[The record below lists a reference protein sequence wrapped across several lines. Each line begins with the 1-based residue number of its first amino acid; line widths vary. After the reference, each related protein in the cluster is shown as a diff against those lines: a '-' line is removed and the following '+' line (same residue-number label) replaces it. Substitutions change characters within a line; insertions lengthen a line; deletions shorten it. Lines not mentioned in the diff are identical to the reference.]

1 MATTPETA
9 RNEITPSEL
18 KPSADR
24 LPLVREKGDLLLDQV
39 ARNIERQIALGRL
52 LPGDR
57 LPSERALAARLGLS
71 RNTVT
76 AAYSVLERHG
86 AIRRVPHR
94 GAFVSPAGPAE
105 NPIDWSS
112 KISLQAHLLDEPVL
126 EMLAQSRLP
135 NLRYRLSAG
144 TPALSCFPLA
154 PFRKA
159 MNKVLANDAL
169 LAMAIAPTE
178 GQPRLRRAI
187 AVFDEVEASHILIV
201 AGAQEGIDLLS
212 RCLIEPGDRV
222 IIDRPT
228 FPGAIQALRAAG
240 ARLVEWDTAEWSAD
254 VLERLL
260 IAYQPKFIFT
270 MPTYHNPTGRTM
282 DEEQRAQLLGLA
294 ARYRVPIIEDDVY
307 SRTRLQGSAP
317 SSLYRM
323 DEHNV
328 VIYLSTFSKVL
339 APGLRLGW
347 IAAPPHMVKQLSLIK
362 MRSNLFTEG
371 LSQLA
376 LAELLENG
384 VFDDHLARL
393 RMTHTTLQKIAL
405 KSLRQNFTSDELD
418 FSVPQGGLYIW
429 CRWRHPV
436 DMEAVLLRAQQKGA
450 SVAPGRAF
458 FAGPPDENSFRICFT
473 ASTEQDLPEAIRL
486 LAEAFRNPGL
496 R

>member
-1 MATTPETA
+1 MATPPTTETKTDEVRPRADGRHSLPE
-9 RNEITPSEL
+9 S
-18 KPSADR
+18 
-24 LPLVREKGDLLLDQV
+24 GGLLLEQV
-39 ARNIERQIALGRL
+39 AQDIEQQIALGRL

-57 LPSERALAARLGLS
+57 LPSERALAAQLGMS

-76 AAYSVLERHG
+76 AAYLVLEKHG
-86 AIRRVPHR
+86 AIRRIAHR
-94 GAFVSPAGPAE
+94 RAFVCPAGVAE

-112 KISLQAHLLDEPVL
+112 KISRQAHLLDEPVL

-154 PFRKA
+154 AFRKA
-159 MNKVLANDAL
+159 TDKVLANDAM
-169 LAMAIAPTE
+169 LAFAIAPTE

-187 AVFDEVEASHILIV
+187 ATLDNAEASHILIV
-201 AGAQEGIDLLS
+201 AGAQEGIDLLA

-228 FPGAIQALRAAG
+228 FPGAIQALQAAG

-282 DEEQRAQLLGLA
+282 DEEQRAQLLDLA
-294 ARYRVPIIEDDVY
+294 ARYQVPIIEDDVY
-307 SRTRLQGSAP
+307 SRTRLQGSA
-317 SSLYRM
+317 SSTLYQM
-323 DEHNV
+323 DRHHV

-347 IAAPPHMVKQLSLIK
+347 IAAPAHMVKQLSLIK
-362 MRSNLFTEG
+362 MRANLFTEG

-384 VFDDHLARL
+384 VFEEHLERL
-393 RMTHTTLQKIAL
+393 RAVHLTLQKTAVHA
-405 KSLRQNFTSDELD
+405 LRQNFLSDELE
-418 FSVPQGGLYIW
+418 FSIPQGGLYIW
-429 CRWRHPV
+429 CRWRRPA
-436 DMEAVLLRAQQKGA
+436 DIEEGLLLAQQNGV

-458 FAGPPDENSFRICFT
+458 FAHTPDENCFRICFT
-473 ASTEQDLPEAIRL
+473 ASSERDLPEAIRL
-486 LAEAFRNPGL
+486 LAEAFRSVN
-496 R
+496 

>member
-1 MATTPETA
+1 MATKATQCEQQ
-9 RNEITPSEL
+9 RKITPDQL
-18 KPSADR
+18 H
-24 LPLVREKGDLLLDQV
+24 LVREQGDFLLAQV
-39 ARNIERQIALGRL
+39 ARHIEQQIALGRFA
-52 LPGDR
+52 PGDR
-57 LPSERALAARLGLS
+57 LPSERALAVQLGLS
-71 RNTVT
+71 RNTIT
-76 AAYSVLERHG
+76 AAYLVLEKRG
-86 AIRRVPHR
+86 AIRRVHHR
-94 GAFVSPAGPAE
+94 GAFVSPAGPSE
-105 NPIDWSS
+105 SSIEWSS
-112 KISLQAHLLDEPVL
+112 KISRQAHLLDEPVL

-159 MNKVLANDAL
+159 VNKVLANDAL

-187 AVFDEVEASHILIV
+187 AALDGAEGSHILIV

-228 FPGAIQALRAAG
+228 FPGAIQALQAAG

-254 VLERLL
+254 ALERLL
-260 IAYQPKFIFT
+260 IAYRPKLIFT
-270 MPTYHNPTGRTM
+270 MPTYQNPTARTM
-282 DEEQRAQLLGLA
+282 GEEQRAQLLGLA
-294 ARYRVPIIEDDVY
+294 ARYQVPIIEDDVY
-307 SRTRLQGSAP
+307 SRTRLHGSVP
-317 SSLYRM
+317 PSLYRM
-323 DEHNV
+323 DRHNV
-328 VIYLSTFSKVL
+328 VIYLSTFSKVM

-362 MRSNLFTEG
+362 MRANLFTEG

-384 VFDDHLARL
+384 TFDEHLSRL
-393 RMTHTTLQKIAL
+393 RETHTALQRIAVNA
-405 KSLRQNFTSDELD
+405 LRQNFSCDELD

-429 CRWRHPV
+429 CRWRRPV
-436 DMEAVLLRAQQKGA
+436 DMEAVLLRAQQTGA

-458 FAGPPDENSFRICFT
+458 FAGKPDDNCFRICFT
-473 ASTEQDLPEAIRL
+473 ASSERDLPEAIRL
-486 LAEAFRNPGL
+486 LAEAFHVTD
-496 R
+496 

>member
-1 MATTPETA
+1 MAATRGTETA
-9 RNEITPSEL
+9 SDKQKNRPDGVPE
-18 KPSADR
+18 R
-24 LPLVREKGDLLLDQV
+24 CGLLLQQV
-39 ARNIERQIALGRL
+39 AEDIERQIALGKIL
-52 LPGDR
+52 HGDR
-57 LPSERALAARLGLS
+57 LPSERALAAQLGVS

-76 AAYSVLERHG
+76 AAYLVLEKHG
-86 AIRRVPHR
+86 AVRRVAHR
-94 GAFVSPAGPAE
+94 GAFVSPAGPVE

-112 KISLQAHLLDEPVL
+112 KISRQAHLLDEPVL

-154 PFRKA
+154 AFRKA
-159 MNKVLANDAL
+159 TDKVLANDAL
-169 LAMAIAPTE
+169 SAIAFAPTE
-178 GQPRLRRAI
+178 GQPRLRRAVAAI
-187 AVFDEVEASHILIV
+187 DSAEPSHILIV
-201 AGAQEGIDLLS
+201 AGAQEGIDLLA

-228 FPGAIQALRAAG
+228 FPGAIQALKAAG

-260 IAYQPKFIFT
+260 IAYQPKFVFT

-282 DEEQRAQLLGLA
+282 DEEQRTRLLGLA

-317 SSLYRM
+317 PSLYHM
-323 DEHNV
+323 DKHRV

-371 LSQLA
+371 LQQLA

-384 VFDDHLARL
+384 VFDEHLTRL
-393 RMTHTTLQKIAL
+393 QATHAGLQKIAL
-405 KSLRQNFTSDELD
+405 KALRQHFSGDELE
-418 FSVPQGGLYIW
+418 FSAPLGGLYIW

-436 DMEAVLLRAQQKGA
+436 DMEAVLLRAQQKGV

-458 FAGPPDENSFRICFT
+458 FAGPPDENNFRICFT
-473 ASTEQDLPEAIRL
+473 AATEQDLPEAIRL
-486 LAEAFRNPGL
+486 LAGAFRNPE
-496 R
+496 

>member
-1 MATTPETA
+1 MATATT
-9 RNEITPSEL
+9 
-18 KPSADR
+18 
-24 LPLVREKGDLLLDQV
+24 LVRAKDDLLLVQV
-39 ARNIERQIALGRL
+39 ARDLEQQIALGRL

-57 LPSERALAARLGLS
+57 LPSERTLASQLGMS
-71 RNTVT
+71 RNTIS
-76 AAYSVLERHG
+76 AAYLVLEKRG
-86 AIRRVPHR
+86 VIRRVAHR
-94 GAFVSPAGPAE
+94 GAFVCPAGPAE

-112 KISLQAHLLDEPVL
+112 RISRQAHLLDEPVL

-144 TPALSCFPLA
+144 TPALSCFPFV
-154 PFRKA
+154 PFHKA

-187 AVFDEVEASHILIV
+187 AALEEVESSHILIV
-201 AGAQEGIDLLS
+201 AGAQEGIDLLA

-228 FPGAIQALRAAG
+228 FPGAIQALQAAG
-240 ARLVEWDTAEWSAD
+240 AQLVEWDAAEWSME

-270 MPTYHNPTGRTM
+270 MPTYHNPTARTM
-282 DEEQRAQLLGLA
+282 DEAQRRELLQLA
-294 ARYRVPIIEDDVY
+294 ARYQVPIVEDDVY
-307 SRTRLQGSAP
+307 SRTRLQGSVP
-317 SSLYRM
+317 PSLYRM
-323 DEHNV
+323 DKHKV

-362 MRSNLFTEG
+362 MRANLFTEG
-371 LSQLA
+371 LQQLA
-376 LAELLENG
+376 LAELLQNG
-384 VFDDHLARL
+384 TFDEHLTRL
-393 RMTHTTLQKIAL
+393 RATHAGLQKIAVE
-405 KSLRQNFTSDELD
+405 SLRQSFSADDLE
-418 FSVPQGGLYIW
+418 FSVPRGGLYIW
-429 CRWRHPV
+429 CRWRQAA

-458 FAGPPDENSFRICFT
+458 FAGPADENCFRICFT
-473 ASTEQDLPEAIRL
+473 ASSERDLPEAIRL
-486 LAEAFRNPGL
+486 LAEAFHGGD
-496 R
+496 

>member
-1 MATTPETA
+1 MATT
-9 RNEITPSEL
+9 RC
-18 KPSADR
+18 DR
-24 LPLVREKGDLLLDQV
+24 FHLVRAKGDLLLAQV
-39 ARNIERQIALGRL
+39 ARDIEQQIALGRL

-57 LPSERALAARLGLS
+57 LPSERALAAQLGLS

-76 AAYSVLERHG
+76 AAYLLLEKRG
-86 AIRRVPHR
+86 VIRRVAQR
-94 GAFVSPAGPAE
+94 GAFVSPAGPGE
-105 NPIDWSS
+105 NPIEWSS
-112 KISLQAHLLDEPVL
+112 KISRQAHLLDEPVL

-159 MNKVLANDAL
+159 INEVLAKDAL

-187 AVFDEVEASHILIV
+187 AALDEVESSHILIV
-201 AGAQEGIDLLS
+201 AGAQEGIDLLA
-212 RCLIEPGDRV
+212 RCLVEPGDRV

-228 FPGAIQALRAAG
+228 FPGAIQALQAAG
-240 ARLVEWDTAEWSAD
+240 ARLVEWDTAEWSAEA
-254 VLERLL
+254 LERLL

-270 MPTYHNPTGRTM
+270 MPTYHNPTARTM
-282 DEEQRAQLLGLA
+282 DQEQRTKLLGLA

-317 SSLYRM
+317 PSLYRM
-323 DEHNV
+323 DRHNV

-362 MRSNLFTEG
+362 MRANLFTEG
-371 LSQLA
+371 LLQLT

-384 VFDDHLARL
+384 VFEDHLPRL
-393 RMTHTTLQKIAL
+393 RTTHATLKKIAVDA
-405 KSLRQNFTSDELD
+405 LRRNFLSDELE
-418 FSVPQGGLYIW
+418 FSIPQGGLYIW
-429 CRWRHPV
+429 CRWRRPV
-436 DMEAVLLRAQQKGA
+436 DMEAVLLHAQHKGA

-458 FAGPPDENSFRICFT
+458 FAGPADENCFRICFT
-473 ASTEQDLPEAIRL
+473 ASSERDLPEAIRL
-486 LAEAFRNPGL
+486 LAEAFHGGE
-496 R
+496 

>member
-1 MATTPETA
+1 MATTGT
-9 RNEITPSEL
+9 RGSEL
-18 KPSADR
+18 
-24 LPLVREKGDLLLDQV
+24 LLEQV
-39 ARNIERQIALGRL
+39 ARDIEQQIAAGEL
-52 LPGDR
+52 LPGAR
-57 LPSERALAARLGLS
+57 LPSERALANQLSLS
-71 RNTVT
+71 RNTIT
-76 AAYSVLERHG
+76 AAYLALEKRG
-86 AIRRVPHR
+86 TIRRVAHR
-94 GAFVSPAGPAE
+94 GAFVSPAGPVE

-112 KISLQAHLLDEPVL
+112 RISRQAHLLDEPVL

-135 NLRYRLSAG
+135 NLRYRLAAG

-154 PFRKA
+154 GFRKA
-159 MNKVLANDAL
+159 VNKVLAEDAL

-187 AVFDEVEASHILIV
+187 GELEQVEASHVLIV

-228 FPGAIQALRAAG
+228 FPGAIQAMQAAG
-240 ARLVEWDTAEWSAD
+240 AKLVEWDTAEWSGE

-282 DEEQRAQLLGLA
+282 DEEQRATLLGLA

-307 SRTRLQGSAP
+307 SRTRLQGSVPP
-317 SSLYRM
+317 SLHRM
-323 DEHNV
+323 DKHNV

-384 VFDDHLARL
+384 VFEDHLTRL
-393 RMTHTTLQKIAL
+393 RVTHGNLRRIAL
-405 KSLRQNFTSDELD
+405 KALRQYFSPEELE
-418 FSVPQGGLYIW
+418 FSVPHGGLYIW
-429 CRWRHPV
+429 CRWRREV
-436 DMEAVLLRAQQKGA
+436 DMEAVLLRAQKKGTSA
-450 SVAPGRAF
+450 APGRAF
-458 FAGPPDENSFRICFT
+458 FAGAADENCFRICFT
-473 ASTEQDLPEAIRL
+473 ASSESELPEGIRL
-486 LAEAFRNPGL
+486 LAEAFRE
-496 R
+496 

>member
-1 MATTPETA
+1 MLTA
-9 RNEITPSEL
+9 AEGA
-18 KPSADR
+18 AD
-24 LPLVREKGDLLLDQV
+24 ELLLAQV
-39 ARNIERQIALGRL
+39 ARDIERQIALGHL

-57 LPSERALAARLGLS
+57 LPSERTLASQLGIS
-71 RNTVT
+71 RNTVSS
-76 AAYSVLERHG
+76 AYLVLEKRG
-86 AIRRVPHR
+86 AIRRLPQR
-94 GAFVSPAGPAE
+94 GAFVCPAGPAE

-112 KISLQAHLLDEPVL
+112 KISRQAHLLDEPVL

-144 TPALSCFPLA
+144 TPALSCFPFA
-154 PFRKA
+154 PFRRA
-159 MNKVLANDAL
+159 LNKVLANDAL

-178 GQPRLRRAI
+178 GQPGLRRAL
-187 AVFDEVEASHILIV
+187 AALEEVESSRLLIV
-201 AGAQEGIDLLS
+201 AGAQEGIDLLA

-228 FPGAIQALRAAG
+228 FPGAIQALQAAG
-240 ARLVEWDTAEWSAD
+240 ARLVEWDTAEWSSE

-270 MPTYHNPTGRTM
+270 MPTYHNPTARTM
-282 DEEQRAQLLGLA
+282 DEEQRSELLGLA

-307 SRTRLQGSAP
+307 SRTRLQGSVPP
-317 SSLYRM
+317 SLSKM
-323 DEHNV
+323 DRHNV

-371 LSQLA
+371 LQQLA
-376 LAELLENG
+376 LAELLQNG
-384 VFDDHLARL
+384 TFDEHLTRL
-393 RMTHTTLQKIAL
+393 RTTHGALQRIAVE
-405 KSLRQNFTSDELD
+405 SLRQNFSAEELE

-429 CRWRHPV
+429 CRWRHGV

-458 FAGPPDENSFRICFT
+458 FATVPDENCFRICFT
-473 ASTEQDLPEAIRL
+473 ASSERDLPEAIRL
-486 LAEAFRNPGL
+486 LAEAFHDGD
-496 R
+496 